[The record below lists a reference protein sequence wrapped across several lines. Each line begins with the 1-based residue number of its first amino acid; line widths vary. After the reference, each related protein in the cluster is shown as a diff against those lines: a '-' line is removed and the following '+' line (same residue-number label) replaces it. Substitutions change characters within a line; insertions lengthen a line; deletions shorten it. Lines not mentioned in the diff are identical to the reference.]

1 MWSRQAHDWER
12 CRGFKCRRCDA
23 LNAACLENES
33 LLACT
38 APFCTRVYPRV
49 SFLHTMS
56 VRIIEHPTARRD
68 EWKISHCTRAAF
80 WQRRCSPSMSPDS
93 KPLCISCCCARVPR
107 LSGLVWAAFRD
118 KKSGAIDYAL
128 CSHVRTLSHT
138 ATAVDEREFVV
149 LPIDS
154 R

>member
-23 LNAACLENES
+23 LNAACYRNES
-33 LLACT
+33 YIACT

-68 EWKISHCTRAAF
+68 EWKMSHAHGLPFGSDDAPQVC
-80 WQRRCSPSMSPDS
+80 
-93 KPLCISCCCARVPR
+93 R
-107 LSGLVWAAFRD
+107 LTLNPCVFHAVAPASHACLVWCGLRFVT
-118 KKSGAIDYAL
+118 KKAEQLIMPFARP
-128 CSHVRTLSHT
+128 HVITHGRG
-138 ATAVDEREFVV
+138 R
-149 LPIDS
+149 
-154 R
+154 